1 MRFITTT
8 GIGGPDVMRL
18 EQGFAPQIGP
28 HDLLIEVYAA
38 GVNRPDLMQRAGFY
52 PPPPDASPSMGLEV
66 AGVVAAVGDDII
78 DWHPGDRVCGLTNG
92 GGYAEYV
99 AVPVG
104 QCLPIPGKLT
114 FDEAAALPETFF
126 TVWANVFERAQL
138 QPNETFLVHGGSGGI
153 GSAAIQMAK
162 AWGARVITTAGSDL
176 KCKACERLGADL
188 VINYHNQD
196 FVSEVKSFTS
206 KLGVDVILDMIGGDY
221 VERNLAAAAVEGR
234 ILNIAFQKGSQVNLD
249 LMKLMLKR
257 ITLTGSTLRVRSSA
271 YKAEIANQLH
281 RYIWPLID
289 TGRIRPQV
297 YKVLPLSEVAQAHRL
312 LESGEVIGKL
322 VLSVNAH
329 RNG

>member
-52 PPPPDASPSMGLEV
+52 PPPPDASPIMGLEV

-126 TVWANVFERAQL
+126 TVWSNVFMLARL
-138 QPNETFLVHGGSGGI
+138 RRGDSFLVHGGSSGIGTMAIQLAARAGARVFTTAGTAAKLDVCRELQLVHTVDPFLRDSVTPELTYWRLHGI
-153 GSAAIQMAK
+153 GSAYRAYTDEELQSLA
-162 AWGARVITTAGSDL
+162 ARVPHDDTYVMFNNIP
-176 KCKACERLGADL
+176 R
-188 VINYHNQD
+188 VQD
-196 FVSEVKSFTS
+196 IKRFRELAPGLFT
-206 KLGVDVILDMIGGDY
+206 
-221 VERNLAAAAVEGR
+221 
-234 ILNIAFQKGSQVNLD
+234 
-249 LMKLMLKR
+249 
-257 ITLTGSTLRVRSSA
+257 
-271 YKAEIANQLH
+271 
-281 RYIWPLID
+281 
-289 TGRIRPQV
+289 
-297 YKVLPLSEVAQAHRL
+297 
-312 LESGEVIGKL
+312 
-322 VLSVNAH
+322 
-329 RNG
+329 